1 MANKGMEKVE
11 IYRFQLE
18 NIKDAL
24 RVVANAYNCR
34 DKVTC
39 TDRMVTQAEKF
50 AENALEGNIDKRVE
64 YI

>member
-1 MANKGMEKVE
+1 MT
-11 IYRFQLE
+11 F
-18 NIKDAL
+18 
-24 RVVANAYNCR
+24 NCR